1 MADVFQ
7 AIREVF
13 SVSPGR
19 ALPIDTSQRCG
30 DRKRLATLCQKL
42 GHAKG
47 CELGVRGGSFAEL
60 FCKAGLE
67 MWCVDPWAVC
77 PNYPAERQARSYAEA
92 VSRLTPY
99 GAHLVKKPSQE
110 AIGDVPDGLDFLHID
125 GRHEF
130 DFVMLDIIHWAPKV
144 RSGGIIACHDY
155 HLSGVKRAVEAY
167 TLAHHI
173 DPWFVLKNHQ
183 PTAFWVS
190 P

>member
-1 MADVFQ
+1 MADVYQ

-13 SVSPGR
+13 GVSPGR
-19 ALPIDTSQRCG
+19 ALPIDTPQRYG
-30 DRKRLATLCQKL
+30 DRKRLATLSQKL
-42 GHAKG
+42 GHKRG
-47 CELGVRGGSFAEL
+47 CELGVRGGSFSAL

-77 PNYPAERQARSYAEA
+77 PNYPQERQDKSYAEA
-92 VSRLTPY
+92 VRTLTPY
-99 GAHLVKKPSQE
+99 GAHLVRKPSQD
-110 AIGDVPDGLDFLHID
+110 AVGDVPDGLDFLHID

-130 DFVMLDIIHWAPKV
+130 DYVMLDIIQWAPKV
-144 RSGGIIACHDY
+144 RQGGIIATHDY

-173 DPWFVLKNHQ
+173 DPWFYLKNHQ
-183 PTAFWVS
+183 PTAFWVQ